1 MGGLFGAGLA
11 WWWRPPFSADAA
23 PYLPVVQAFL
33 LPLVIGL
40 IGGALLAFRSR
51 RSEALVFITALT
63 LVAYGMLVV
72 ATVRQWDRISPW
84 RPIARAV
91 NEIEAPQIRVLILGE
106 RTPFA
111 EFYIERR
118 GGVGVREGLARAW
131 GGGRGGGGGAGGALG
146 ALAG

>member
-1 MGGLFGAGLA
+1 MGGLFGAALA
-11 WWWRPPFSADAA
+11 WLSRQPLSADAA

-63 LVAYGMLVV
+63 LAAYGMLFV
-72 ATVRQWDRISPW
+72 ATVRHWDRISPW

-118 GGVGVREGLARAW
+118 GRVVGC
-131 GGGRGGGGGAGGALG
+131 G
-146 ALAG
+146 ALAPAWPAGPALG